1 MCQNCWKFIFSAQY
15 WNFVTSIFA
24 RVSHAFPC
32 PPCVPWIIKILLT
45 TNLQQK
51 SPCPPCV
58 PWITKISGSPTY
70 KKKRRYSHTTSS
82 AQKNPYLIYFCSCKY
97 TNKTDT
103 IQIFPYI
110 FLFLFVKIK
119 LFLPQATKKNPRNT
133 RRTQILVKD
142 FVQDSS

>member
-1 MCQNCWKFIFSAQY
+1 MRNSTLLLGRILMGIASE
-15 WNFVTSIFA
+15 TLDILT
-24 RVSHAFPC
+24 
-32 PPCVPWIIKILLT
+32 KIL
-45 TNLQQK
+45 NIQQK

-142 FVQDSS
+142 FVQDSSYDVEP

>member
-1 MCQNCWKFIFSAQY
+1 MSFLMSYVCSVDNKNSAD
-15 WNFVTSIFA
+15 NES
-24 RVSHAFPC
+24 S
-32 PPCVPWIIKILLT
+32 
-45 TNLQQK
+45 
-51 SPCPPCV
+51 
-58 PWITKISGSPTY
+58 TKISVSSVYSVDNKNFRITNIQKEEAVFTY
-70 KKKRRYSHTTSS
+70 NLFSLII
-82 AQKNPYLIYFCSCKY
+82 KNPDLIYFCSCKY

-142 FVQDSS
+142 FVQDSSYDVEP